1 VAALRQWWDNDQNQG
16 TS

>member
-1 VAALRQWWDNDQNQG
+1 VAALRQWWDNGQNQG